1 MSIFKLVGL
10 AYGIFLFVGAFLGFK
25 AGSKIS
31 LVAGLVS
38 GALALMSAFLA
49 TSNFVLASRLLTFV
63 SGFLSVTFLIRFLK
77 TQRFMPSGML
87 LFVSLVVLI
96 FSVSQILKK

>member
-10 AYGIFLFVGAFLGFK
+10 AYGIFLIVGAFLGFK

-31 LVAGLVS
+31 LVAGLIS
-38 GALALMSAFLA
+38 GSLALVSAFLA

-63 SGFLSVTFLIRFLK
+63 SGFLSVTFLMRFLK
-77 TQRFMPSGML
+77 TQKFMPSGIL